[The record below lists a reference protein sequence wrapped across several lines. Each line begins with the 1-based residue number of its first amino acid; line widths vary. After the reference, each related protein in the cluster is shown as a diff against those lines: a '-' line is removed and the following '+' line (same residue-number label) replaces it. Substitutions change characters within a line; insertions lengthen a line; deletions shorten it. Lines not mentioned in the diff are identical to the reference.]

1 MERTSDE
8 VCEEASALRFAIRSL
23 SLSWNDDSGVVDN
36 SGRSVGSKNSIAV
49 NCSEGEATSE
59 TVICVRTRRVNAC
72 TERAYIIALLTPGDM
87 RDTVYMTFI

>member
-1 MERTSDE
+1 MG
-8 VCEEASALRFAIRSL
+8 FAIRSL

-87 RDTVYMTFI
+87 RDTVYMTFILN